1 MTETSVSQAAVYS
14 ARPTLRIDERESEK
28 ASALLIGM
36 EMTEQEG
43 GLSALALRLS
53 NVASDPQ
60 GSAGYAFE
68 SENEL
73 RLGSTIAVS
82 SGDETAPQEIF
93 RGTVTGFEAEFPETS
108 PPELVVLA
116 EDLLQSARMTR
127 RTLTFSD
134 MSLNGL
140 ASSVAATLNLTPVI
154 SEYTDVLGTWVQL
167 NESDLAFLRRI
178 LHRYDGDVQVVGNEL
193 HVSARKD
200 VRRGDLELEMFGQ
213 LRSVKFI
220 ADLTNQVSDVTV
232 SGWDAIA
239 GRRITASS
247 QGANLGP
254 GNGRRGSQILAKTI
268 GERTEH
274 VGHISVTTEEEARM
288 LADTVYDQ
296 RARRFVC
303 AHGLAEGNPA
313 LRVGTNVRL
322 TGISPRFQNTYYVV
336 AVCHRFD
343 VLKGYETHF
352 KAECYSLG
360 NTR

>member
-1 MTETSVSQAAVYS
+1 MTEAAVSQMAVYS

-36 EMTEQEG
+36 EMTEQEC
-43 GLSALALRLS
+43 GLSVLELRLS

-68 SENEL
+68 NEKEL
-73 RLGSTIAVS
+73 QLGSSITVS

-93 RGTVTGFEAEFPETS
+93 RGIVTGFEAEFPEAD
-108 PPELVVLA
+108 PPELLVLA
-116 EDLLQSARMTR
+116 EDLLQSSRMTR
-127 RTLTFSD
+127 RSKIIDD
-134 MSLNGL
+134 MSINDL
-140 ASSVAATLNLTPVI
+140 ANSVAANLNLTPVI
-154 SEYTDVLGTWVQL
+154 TGYTEVLGSWVQL

-178 LHRYDGDVQVVGNEL
+178 LRRYDGDVQVVGNEL
-193 HVSARKD
+193 HVSPRKD

-220 ADLTNQVSDVTV
+220 ADLTDQVSDVTV

-239 GRRITASS
+239 GQRITASS

-254 GNGRRGSQILAKTI
+254 GDGRRGSQILAQTV

-274 VGHISVTTEEEARM
+274 VGHISVTTEEEAQM

-303 AHGLAEGNPA
+303 AHGIAEGNPA

-322 TGISPRFQNTYYVV
+322 TGVSQRFQNTYYVV

-343 VLKGYETHF
+343 VRKGYETHF